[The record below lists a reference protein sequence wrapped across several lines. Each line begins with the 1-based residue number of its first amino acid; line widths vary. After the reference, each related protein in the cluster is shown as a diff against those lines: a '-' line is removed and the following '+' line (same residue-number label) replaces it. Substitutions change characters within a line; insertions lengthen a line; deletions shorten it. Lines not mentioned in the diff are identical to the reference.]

1 MIAAAKWARTT
12 NTPYLGVCLGMQM
25 AVIEYARHVC
35 DLPRAVSAESTPT
48 PRSPDIDTVI
58 VPMEDI
64 DQEVLGGT
72 MRLGLQPTIFEPG
85 TEWSKL
91 RTLYDHSSP
100 HSNPTDKSTLRQKE
114 AKDPRVI
121 LERHRHRYEVNPAYI
136 ARLQAGGMHFIG
148 KDDKGVRMEIVEL
161 KTHPF
166 YVGVQFHPEYL
177 SRVLEPSKPYLGFV
191 AASGGCLEELL
202 TRARRR
208 MSLINGLSNGHSSQE
223 DVQDLVNGMG
233 GVTV

>member
-1 MIAAAKWARTT
+1 MIAAAHWART
-12 NTPYLGVCLGMQM
+12 NNIPYLGVCLGMQM
-25 AVIEYARHVC
+25 AVIEFARNVC
-35 DLPRAVSAESTPT
+35 DIPKAVSAESTPAG
-48 PRSPDIDTVI
+48 DTVI

-72 MRLGLQPTIFEPG
+72 MRLGLQPTIFEPD

-91 RTLYDHSSP
+91 RTLYDHSRMLADPHASNSRPQSP
-100 HSNPTDKSTLRQKE
+100 HPSL

-121 LERHRHRYEVNPAYI
+121 MERHRHRYEVNPAYI
-136 ARLQAGGMHFIG
+136 NRLQKGGMYFIG

-161 KTHPF
+161 KSHPF

-191 AASGGCLEELL
+191 AASGGCLDELL
-202 TRARRR
+202 TRAKQKQ
-208 MSLINGLSNGHSSQE
+208 SLINGNSSHE
-223 DVQDLVNGMG
+223 SIDDLVNGLG

>member
-25 AVIEYARHVC
+25 AVIEYARNIC
-35 DLPRAVSAESTPT
+35 DIPNAVSAEST
-48 PRSPDIDTVI
+48 RVGDTVI

-72 MRLGLQPTIFEPG
+72 MRLGLQPTIFEPD
-85 TEWSKL
+85 TEWSTL
-91 RTLYDHSSP
+91 RTLYDHSKAPAYP
-100 HSNPTDKSTLRQKE
+100 HTSDGKPLSAPASLS
-114 AKDPRVI
+114 KDPRVI

-136 ARLQAGGMHFIG
+136 DRLQKGGMHFIG

-161 KTHPF
+161 KSHPF

-191 AASGGCLEELL
+191 AASGGCLDELL
-202 TRARRR
+202 TRAKRKQ
-208 MSLINGLSNGHSSQE
+208 SLINGNSSHE
-223 DVQDLVNGMG
+223 GIEDLVNGLG